1 MKADK
6 IDLNFMVKKPNF
18 ALLLDSSIHYSSNK
32 DVDDFQ
38 VMSIPPVTFSLSIAR

>member
-6 IDLNFMVKKPNF
+6 IDLNFMVKKSNF
-18 ALLLDSSIHYSSNK
+18 ALLLDSSIHDSSNK

-38 VMSIPPVTFSLSIAR
+38 AMSIPPVVPSVSL